1 MMAVHALNRP
11 VLIMAGGTGGHV
23 FPALAVAEEL
33 TARGVSV
40 SWLGTR
46 RGLEARVVPEAGYQ
60 LETMHVSGL
69 RGRGMLR
76 LLAAPLMLTI
86 ALFEALRIE
95 LRLRPLAVLGMG
107 GFVAGPGGVIAW
119 LLRRPLLI
127 HEQNSVAGTTN
138 RWLAPLARCVMVAFP
153 NSLAQQYR
161 PVHTGNPMRGAITRL
176 AAPAER
182 FAGRSGPLRL
192 LVVGGSLGASALN
205 SAVPAA
211 IAQLAECP
219 RLHHQTGSQDLDSVC
234 AAYATAGI
242 DARVEPFIEDMARAY
257 AWADLVIC
265 RSGALT
271 VAELAAV
278 GWRRSWCLIRMPP
291 MTTRPA
297 MRHYLAD
304 AGAAMLLQ
312 QHALTPA
319 VLAGLLTDFTGR
331 RGVVAGHGLSCAG
344 TGDARRGA
352 TRRRTVPAGRRRG
365 RSGAGRGYGMNTAEQ
380 PTRAAQPHGMGRVRR
395 VHFVGIGGA
404 GMSGI
409 AEVLHNLGYEVSGSD
424 MRESAV
430 TRRLAR
436 TGHPCRHRP
445 CCAERRR
452 AAMRWWY
459 RPRSAQT
466 TRRSWRHAS
475 NAFRWCR
482 VPRCWPN

>member
-161 PVHTGNPMRGAITRL
+161 PVHTGNPIRGAITRL

-182 FAGRSGPLRL
+182 FAGRSGPLRI

-278 GWRRSWCLIRMPP
+278 GIAAILVPFP
-291 MTTRPA
+291 HATDDHQTGNA
-297 MRHYLAD
+297 KFLAD
-304 AGAAMLLQ
+304 AGAAILLQ

-331 RGVVAGHGLSCAG
+331 RGVLLEMACHARALAMPDAARRVAELCLQVAGV
-344 TGDARRGA
+344 D
-352 TRRRTVPAGRRRG
+352 
-365 RSGAGRGYGMNTAEQ
+365 
-380 PTRAAQPHGMGRVRR
+380 GRVQA
-395 VHFVGIGGA
+395 GGTA
-404 GMSGI
+404 
-409 AEVLHNLGYEVSGSD
+409 
-424 MRESAV
+424 
-430 TRRLAR
+430 
-436 TGHPCRHRP
+436 
-445 CCAERRR
+445 
-452 AAMRWWY
+452 
-459 RPRSAQT
+459 
-466 TRRSWRHAS
+466 
-475 NAFRWCR
+475 
-482 VPRCWPN
+482 